1 MTGPCACQCHAQ
13 HPDLHCLECAPAPMR
28 KAAAFFARLPNPFRD
43 YEGMPVPTPENGF
56 TYAAPDPLHLTVEQ
70 VLAILPSLERE
81 PSYPITVTEALN
93 VAAREAELTTPQRM
107 AAFLAQVAHES
118 GEFRWLVEKGHSDY
132 VRGCRLCADYRAR
145 GLRGHIAGFQY
156 EGRADLGNTEPGDG
170 VRYKGRG
177 PIQLT
182 GRANYRA
189 AGKAL
194 GEPLEQ
200 QPELAARLDVG
211 MRVAAWY
218 WRTHHCNEP
227 ADAGDVVAVT
237 RKVNGGT
244 NGLEQRRAYYERA
257 QRALEGKQ

>member
-1 MTGPCACQCHAQ
+1 MT
-13 HPDLHCLECAPAPMR
+13 E
-28 KAAAFFARLPNPFRD
+28 
-43 YEGMPVPTPENGF
+43 
-56 TYAAPDPLHLTVEQ
+56 PLRLTVKH

-81 PSYPITVTEALN
+81 PSYPLTVTEALN
-93 VAAREAELTTPQRM
+93 VAAREAELTTSRRM

-118 GEFRWLVEKGHSDY
+118 WEFRWLVEKGHSDY

-200 QPELAARLDVG
+200 QPDLAARLDVG

-218 WRTHHCNEP
+218 WRTHRCNDP

-237 RKVNGGT
+237 KRVNGGL
-244 NGLEQRRAYYERA
+244 NGLEQRRAYYERTL
-257 QRALEGKQ
+257 RVLEAP

>member
-1 MTGPCACQCHAQ
+1 MTEPLRLPDND
-13 HPDLHCLECAPAPMR
+13 PDLRRYSFLVGDPLRSDADEAWMAEFR
-28 KAAAFFARLPNPFRD
+28 ARLQR
-43 YEGMPVPTPENGF
+43 EGYADPGWVPVPR
-56 TYAAPDPLHLTVEQ
+56 PLRLTVEQ

-81 PSYPITVTEALN
+81 PSYPLTVTEALN
-93 VAAREAELTTPQRM
+93 VAARETELTTPQRM

-118 GEFRWLVEKGHSDY
+118 GEFRHLVEFDHKRPIS
-132 VRGCRLCADYRAR
+132 GCRLCAVQGVAR
-145 GLRGHIAGFQY
+145 HDAGAQY

-177 PIQLT
+177 PLQLT

-218 WRTHHCNEP
+218 WRTRHCNES
-227 ADAGDVVAVT
+227 ADVGDFVGVT
-237 RKVNGGT
+237 KRVNGGT
-244 NGLEQRRAYYERA
+244 NGLERRQAYYERA
-257 QRALEGKQ
+257 LRVLEGKQ

>member
-1 MTGPCACQCHAQ
+1 MTEPLRLPDND
-13 HPDLHCLECAPAPMR
+13 PDLRRYSFLVGDPLRSDADEAWMAEFR
-28 KAAAFFARLPNPFRD
+28 ARLQR
-43 YEGMPVPTPENGF
+43 EGYADPGWVPVPR
-56 TYAAPDPLHLTVEQ
+56 PLRLTVEQ

-81 PSYPITVTEALN
+81 PSYPLTVTEALN
-93 VAAREAELTTPQRM
+93 VAARESELTTPQRM

-118 GEFRWLVEKGHSDY
+118 GEFRWLMEHAHRKPVA
-132 VRGCRLCADYRAR
+132 GCRLCPEPWDVAPRPPWPVI
-145 GLRGHIAGFQY
+145 HEAGAQY

-177 PIQLT
+177 PLQLT

-218 WRTHHCNEP
+218 WRERAINSR
-227 ADAGDVVAVT
+227 ADVSDFVGVT
-237 RKVNGGT
+237 KRINGGT

-257 QRALEGKQ
+257 LRVLEGR